1 MPLDLIWLVAV
12 VTAFVIFAGTLYWA
26 DHRTRELNKLKT
38 CQLGKIGQ
46 REC

>member
-26 DHRTRELNKLKT
+26 DHRTRELN
-38 CQLGKIGQ
+38 
-46 REC
+46 E